1 MRMLPD
7 MQDGPLKRIAAG
19 LKDPIVMKLTGI
31 LVSGDWA
38 IVEMFADGA
47 VAKAGWTF
55 DNNYCWL
62 CCFQQVRIVSSGC
75 VFCFSS
81 IR

>member
-1 MRMLPD
+1 MLRD

-31 LVSGDWA
+31 LISGDWA
-38 IVEMFADGA
+38 IVEMFANGA

-62 CCFQQVRIVSSGC
+62 CCFEQVRIVSSAAVSC
-75 VFCFSS
+75 SSS
-81 IR
+81 II